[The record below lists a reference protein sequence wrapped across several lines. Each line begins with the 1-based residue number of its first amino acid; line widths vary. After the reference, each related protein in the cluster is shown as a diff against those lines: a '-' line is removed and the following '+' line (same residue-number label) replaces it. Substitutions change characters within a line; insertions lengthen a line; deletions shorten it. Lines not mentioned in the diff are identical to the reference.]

1 MNTYYKYYK
10 SPVGKLLLVGDG
22 VNIMKL
28 GFPSGKMKLR
38 HESNWIK
45 DGLPFKQ
52 AICQLEAFF
61 EGELKSFDLPLVVT
75 GTSFRKLVWAGLMD
89 IPYGETW
96 SYSQLANHI
105 GTPNACRAVG
115 SANGVNPIP
124 IIIPCHRVVGSDGS
138 LTGFG
143 GGLKTK
149 KFLLELESKNVHR

>member
-1 MNTYYKYYK
+1 MNIYYEYYK
-10 SPVGKLLLVGDG
+10 SPVGKLF
-22 VNIMKL
+22 I
-28 GFPSGKMKLR
+28 SGR
-38 HESNWIK
+38 WCEHNETRISQWENEIERERNWTK

>member
-1 MNTYYKYYK
+1 MTIYYEYYK

-22 VNIMKL
+22 ENMTHL
-28 GFPSGKMKLR
+28 GFPSGKMQLKQ
-38 HESNWIK
+38 EQNWTK
-45 DGLPFKQ
+45 DRSSFKRT
-52 AICQLEAFF
+52 INQLEAFF
-61 EGELKSFDLPLVVT
+61 EGELKNFDLPLALT
-75 GTSFRKLVWAGLMD
+75 GTPFRKSVWAGLMD

-105 GTPNACRAVG
+105 GAPNACRAVG

-124 IIIPCHRVVGSDGS
+124 IVVPCHRVIGSNGS

-149 KFLLELESKNVHR
+149 EFLLELESKNR

>member
-1 MNTYYKYYK
+1 MNIYYEYYK

-38 HESNWIK
+38 RERDWTK

-52 AICQLEAFF
+52 AIRQLDAFF

-105 GTPNACRAVG
+105 GMPNACRAVG

-149 KFLLELESKNVHR
+149 EFLLELESKNVHR

>member
-1 MNTYYKYYK
+1 MNIYYEYYK

-38 HESNWIK
+38 RERNWTK

-105 GTPNACRAVG
+105 EIGRAHV
-115 SANGVNPIP
+115 
-124 IIIPCHRVVGSDGS
+124 
-138 LTGFG
+138 
-143 GGLKTK
+143 
-149 KFLLELESKNVHR
+149 